1 MSEVFSLSDV
11 EIALQFAQLIQT
23 KNVDISSSVDSKITA
38 KLINIIHSLSSSLGV
53 LSLAF
58 YFSSSSIQR

>member
-11 EIALQFAQLIQT
+11 EFAPHFAQLSQT
-23 KNVDISSSVDSKITA
+23 ENVDISSSEDSKMTA
-38 KLINIIHSLSSSLGV
+38 KIINIIHSLSSSLGV